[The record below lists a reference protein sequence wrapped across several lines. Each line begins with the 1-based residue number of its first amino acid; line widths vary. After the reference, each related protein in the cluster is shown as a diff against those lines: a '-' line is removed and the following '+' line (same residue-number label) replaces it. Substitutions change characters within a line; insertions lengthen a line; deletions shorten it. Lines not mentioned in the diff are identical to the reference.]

1 MYLLP
6 FLLFYLLIVNGFLQF
21 VAHLSFLLDCVPSFG
36 FTERFDS
43 PHLIDVTYPTKM
55 RWYKILAWI
64 LLMPSVIDF
73 ALAAPVVAQKHEIRA
88 SAVDAVKDGTATPP
102 RRHDPSDNWT
112 ADAAYQTNALPVP
125 RSSGSDHGWEQ
136 KRRQHT
142 GPAVDQSQSPPPGP
156 GSTTSPSLTS
166 QAPTDRPDSLNPSTR
181 SGNTDL
187 NHPLYQARGP
197 TDNSDDDS
205 HALNPATPS
214 DSRPLSQAGSTTEEP
229 DSSSPNRAQGPTDD
243 SDSNLDSYSRPNTL
257 KYKSVS
263 GLMQTPIHDTPPT
276 GGSPQ
281 IASLSDESA
290 QISSSPDRISS
301 STSWV
306 PPNTQSG
313 SSDSTTEALYPSSPE
328 QLSTAESQLPTT
340 GPTDDHPPPPP
351 LSNPEPS
358 TEPSPPPSAKRP
370 RPEDHESES
379 SLSKILKGK
388 FKPRFSGSGA
398 LKAAQGNL
406 DVTFNSRTYITA
418 FSLPLPS
425 TNGRSQ

>member
-1 MYLLP
+1 M
-6 FLLFYLLIVNGFLQF
+6 
-21 VAHLSFLLDCVPSFG
+21 
-36 FTERFDS
+36 
-43 PHLIDVTYPTKM
+43 
-55 RWYKILAWI
+55 
-64 LLMPSVIDF
+64 
-73 ALAAPVVAQKHEIRA
+73 
-88 SAVDAVKDGTATPP
+88 
-102 RRHDPSDNWT
+102 
-112 ADAAYQTNALPVP
+112 
-125 RSSGSDHGWEQ
+125 
-136 KRRQHT
+136 
-142 GPAVDQSQSPPPGP
+142 
-156 GSTTSPSLTS
+156 TS
-166 QAPTDRPDSLNPSTR
+166 QEPTDRPDSLNPSTR

-205 HALNPATPS
+205 HALNPASPPGL
-214 DSRPLSQAGSTTEEP
+214 RPLSRAGSTTEEP
-229 DSSSPNRAQGPTDD
+229 DSSSPNQAQGPTDD

-263 GLMQTPIHDTPPT
+263 GLMQTPIHDTPST

-306 PPNTQSG
+306 PPNTQSS
-313 SSDSTTEALYPSSPE
+313 SSDSTTEGYYPSSPE
-328 QLSTAESQLPTT
+328 QLSTAESQLSTT
-340 GPTDDHPPPPP
+340 GSTDDHPPPPP

-388 FKPRFSGSGA
+388 FKRRFSGSGA
-398 LKAAQGNL
+398 LNAAQGNL
-406 DVTFNSRTYITA
+406 DGTFNSRTYVTA